1 MVSFKL
7 SVAVSSTFSITSSRE
22 SCSSSAAKDVEI
34 DVCFDMVL
42 IEVDVNTDVLRLLVD
57 VLLLC
62 AVVVSGLSFSL
73 LSTNSAKLSVVDVR
87 VDVAGVLSST
97 EAVVRTMS

>member
-1 MVSFKL
+1 MVVVVVVSFKL
-7 SVAVSSTFSITSSRE
+7 SVAVSSTFSISSSRE

-73 LSTNSAKLSVVDVR
+73 LSVVDLR
-87 VDVAGVLSST
+87 VDVEGVLSST